1 MYTLNEH
8 QTATLRKMWAGIR
21 QQVNDRRYAQMTVT
35 LSPPCAYLT
44 HNQLFLIALKLAE
57 HQEAPVPQFVADMLS
72 TPIRRNDDV

>member
-21 QQVNDRRYAQMTVT
+21 QQVNDRRYAQMTVK

-44 HNQLFLIALKLAE
+44 QNQLFLIALKLAE
-57 HQEAPVPQFVADMLS
+57 HQDEPVPQFVADMLS
-72 TPIRRNDDV
+72 TTMRRNDHV

>member
-1 MYTLNEH
+1 MYRLNEH

-57 HQEAPVPQFVADMLS
+57 HQEEPVPQFVADLLS
-72 TPIRRNDDV
+72 TNIWSKAHD